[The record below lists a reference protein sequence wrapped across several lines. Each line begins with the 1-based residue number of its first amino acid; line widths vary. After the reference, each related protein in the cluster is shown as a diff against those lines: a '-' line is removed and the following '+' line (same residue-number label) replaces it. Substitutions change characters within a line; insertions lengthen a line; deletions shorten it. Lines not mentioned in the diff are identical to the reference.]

1 MRGASHIPRPLNSVL
16 VPAIETL
23 LCYLELHPEHWLELL
38 PPTYTHCHL
47 RCPGG
52 PTQLQALSR
61 RCPPLA
67 VYLARQPPENTGRG
81 SSRVELDM
89 AELVDSRGWELAPVR
104 RALQQLQWDREP
116 RTGAPAPTLRATAC
130 PSTLLPT

>member
-1 MRGASHIPRPLNSVL
+1 M
-16 VPAIETL
+16 
-23 LCYLELHPEHWLELL
+23 
-38 PPTYTHCHL
+38 
-47 RCPGG
+47 
-52 PTQLQALSR
+52 
-61 RCPPLA
+61 
-67 VYLARQPPENTGRG
+67 YLAQQPPENTGRG
-81 SSRVELDM
+81 SSIVELDM